1 METEIVDVNKKFTK
15 QTFRNPSIR
24 PKNPRKT
31 IIAELLLL
39 ASRYRQ
45 SLANLPGTRFWKLKA
60 KTLSFAETKFA
71 FRICQKLVLGRIK
84 KFCET
89 RDMTT
94 FL

>member
-39 ASRYRQ
+39 ASRY
-45 SLANLPGTRFWKLKA
+45 
-60 KTLSFAETKFA
+60 
-71 FRICQKLVLGRIK
+71 
-84 KFCET
+84 
-89 RDMTT
+89 
-94 FL
+94 